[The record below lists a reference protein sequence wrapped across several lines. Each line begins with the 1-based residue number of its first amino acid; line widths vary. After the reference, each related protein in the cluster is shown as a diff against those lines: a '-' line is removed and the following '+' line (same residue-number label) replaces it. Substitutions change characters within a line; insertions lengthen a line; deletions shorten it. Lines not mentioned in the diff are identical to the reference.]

1 MVQVGIIMG
10 SDSDL
15 PVMSEA
21 AKVLDSF
28 GIEYELT
35 IVSAHRTP
43 DKMYEYASTAQERG
57 LKVIIAGAGGAAHLP
72 GMTAAIT
79 TLPVIGV
86 PVKTRALSG
95 VSIPLYRCQV
105 VFLLLQLLLT
115 EQKMQAYLQCKC

>member
-57 LKVIIAGAGGAAHLP
+57 LQVIIAGAGGAARDHRRHY
-72 GMTAAIT
+72 G
-79 TLPVIGV
+79 
-86 PVKTRALSG
+86 
-95 VSIPLYRCQV
+95 
-105 VFLLLQLLLT
+105 LLVELRKSLF
-115 EQKMQAYLQCKC
+115 

>member
-57 LKVIIAGAGGAAHLP
+57 LKVIIAGAGWCCSSSWYDSCHYN
-72 GMTAAIT
+72 IT
-79 TLPVIGV
+79 CHWCP
-86 PVKTRALSG
+86 
-95 VSIPLYRCQV
+95 C
-105 VFLLLQLLLT
+105 
-115 EQKMQAYLQCKC
+115 